1 MKFSY
6 RYSRQVVVNGFG
18 VGGQEALAGGRV
30 LIVGLGGLGN
40 PAAQYLAAAGV
51 GTIGLMDNDVVSPT
65 NLNRQVLFRP
75 DDTDISKVKLVQ
87 ERLSRFNPEIEILAF
102 HQGLGEESTP
112 EILKQFDVVLDCLDN
127 LPARLRLNQ
136 FCLSL
141 RAPMIHGGVTGFYGQ
156 LTTIIP
162 FGGPCLRCFSPGSTL
177 ACDCARVGVLGP
189 VPGVIGVLQAMEAI
203 KYLSGVGRGLVGRLL
218 VFDGLN
224 GTVDEVPIKRD
235 PRCPACGGHEDQ
247 LIN

>member
-1 MKFSY
+1 M
-6 RYSRQVVVNGFG
+6 
-18 VGGQEALAGGRV
+18 
-30 LIVGLGGLGN
+30 
-40 PAAQYLAAAGV
+40 
-51 GTIGLMDNDVVSPT
+51 
-65 NLNRQVLFRP
+65 
-75 DDTDISKVKLVQ
+75 
-87 ERLSRFNPEIEILAF
+87 
-102 HQGLGEESTP
+102 
-112 EILKQFDVVLDCLDN
+112 
-127 LPARLRLNQ
+127 
-136 FCLSL
+136 
-141 RAPMIHGGVTGFYGQ
+141 
-156 LTTIIP
+156 
-162 FGGPCLRCFSPGSTL
+162 RCFSPGSTL